1 MNSSSPFDPR
11 WVSRLGG
18 LVFRPRGTADGSL
31 AGHHESRR
39 RGQAGEFAD
48 RRAYSPGDDWRRI
61 DWKVYARSDRWTVRE
76 EREDTTHRVSLLLDV
91 SASMGFSADGRIPKQ
106 RYAAGLLA
114 GLGYVLHQG
123 RDATGWGFFEQTL
136 LSFQSP
142 RTGAD
147 VLARL
152 FNQLNNPPLGKIA
165 RFQESFQ
172 AFLPR
177 WGGRG
182 AVVVVSDFL
191 GPLEEILSGFK
202 MLRAAARDI
211 SALQV
216 LDPVELDLSFSGVR
230 RFEDLESDDR
240 LRGDPDVLAEAY
252 QKKMAARQAALLRGL
267 GALSVDHH
275 LFRTDRPVDEE
286 LAAFLQQRASRR

>member
-11 WVSRLGG
+11 WGTRLGE
-18 LVFRPRGTADGSL
+18 LVFRPRGTAEGPL
-31 AGHHESRR
+31 AGHHESLR
-39 RGQAGEFAD
+39 RGRAGEFAD
-48 RRAYSPGDDWRRI
+48 RRTYSPGDDWRRI
-61 DWKVYARSDRWTVRE
+61 DWKVFARSDRWTVRE
-76 EREDTTHRVSLLLDV
+76 EREETTLRVSLLLDV

-114 GLGYVLHQG
+114 GVGYVLHRG
-123 RDATGWGFFEQTL
+123 RDAMGWGFFEQTL
-136 LSFQSP
+136 LSFQPP

-152 FNQLNNPPLGKIA
+152 FHQLNDPPLGKVA
-165 RFQESFQ
+165 RFHESFQ
-172 AFLPR
+172 AFLTQ
-177 WGGRG
+177 GAGRG
-182 AVVVVSDFL
+182 ALVVVSDFL

-202 MLRAAARDI
+202 LLRAASRDI

-216 LDPVELDLSFSGVR
+216 LDPVELDLSFTGVR
-230 RFEDLESDDR
+230 RFDDLESDDS
-240 LRGDPDVLAEAY
+240 LRADPDVLAASY
-252 QKKMAARQAALLRGL
+252 QKKMGIRQAALIRGL

-286 LAAFLQQRASRR
+286 LAAFLHRRASRR